1 MRAFLQRL
9 YAMTTKEILHMARDP
24 QVIYL
29 ALGMPL
35 VLLLLFG
42 FAVRFE
48 VEEVRLAVV
57 DQDETPASRALLQ
70 RLDASDAF
78 AIVERLPTPDGAEH
92 LFRRG
97 IARAVLVI
105 PDGYARELQ
114 RGETTEVQLVVDGSD
129 GTSANVSMSYAAG
142 VVQTETQ
149 ALLAQLVDVEPPIE
163 PRIRTWFNPQ
173 MESALFVVP
182 GLIAM
187 ILAIIGVL
195 LAALTV
201 AREWERGSMEQ
212 LFATPADRLSI
223 VLGKV
228 LPNIFLGI
236 MQFLLVL
243 VAGAYLFDVPMRGNF
258 LIILA
263 AAILFITGV
272 LGQGL
277 FISMVTKSQQVAT
290 QIGAITAILPSLL
303 LSGFLFPIQNMPPP
317 LRALSHI
324 VPARWFI
331 SALRA
336 VLLQGRGLEAL
347 WPSFLGLAG
356 FAIGILALTT
366 LRFRRRLD

>member
-42 FAVRFE
+42 YAVRFE
-48 VEEVRLAVV
+48 VEEVRLAVL
-57 DQDETPASRALLQ
+57 DQDGTPSSRALVQ

-78 AIVERLPTPDGAEH
+78 DVVERPETIEDAEL

-97 IARAVLVI
+97 QVRAALVV
-105 PDGYARELQ
+105 PAGYARELQ
-114 RGETTEVQLVVDGSD
+114 RGETTQVQLIVDGSD
-129 GTSANVSMSYAAG
+129 GTSANVAMSYAAG
-142 VVQTETQ
+142 AVQTETQ
-149 ALLAQLVDVEPPIE
+149 QLLARLVDVDPPIE
-163 PRIRTWFNPQ
+163 AKIRTWFNPQ

-195 LAALTV
+195 LSALTV

-228 LPNIFLGI
+228 LPNVFLGI

-243 VAGAYLFDVPMRGNF
+243 GAGAYLFDLPLRGEF
-258 LIILA
+258 LTIFA
-263 AAILFITGV
+263 AAILFLVGV

-317 LRALSHI
+317 LRAISHI

-331 SALRA
+331 AALRA
-336 VLLQGRGLEAL
+336 VLLQGRGLEAV
-347 WPSFLGLAG
+347 WPSFVGLAC
-356 FAIGILALTT
+356 FAIGILTLTT